1 MKKRYVLI
9 AGMLLFASV
18 LMAQEQLIGEWHLQ
32 ELTMEDLDKQDV
44 ISGEQLKEDG
54 TIWIMRLAED
64 GSFYQKSN
72 FNAAARMDE
81 MEGTWKTEPGDK
93 LTIFLLIN
101 GQKRPLQFF
110 YGFRDGAMILERYDQ
125 LRSYRMVTVFR
136 KKE

>member
-9 AGMLLFASV
+9 AGMLLFAYV
-18 LMAQEQLIGEWHLQ
+18 LMAQESLIGEWHLQ

-54 TIWIMRLAED
+54 TVWIMRFADD

-72 FNAAARMDE
+72 FNAASRMDE

-110 YGFRDGAMILERYDQ
+110 YGFKDGAMILERYDQ